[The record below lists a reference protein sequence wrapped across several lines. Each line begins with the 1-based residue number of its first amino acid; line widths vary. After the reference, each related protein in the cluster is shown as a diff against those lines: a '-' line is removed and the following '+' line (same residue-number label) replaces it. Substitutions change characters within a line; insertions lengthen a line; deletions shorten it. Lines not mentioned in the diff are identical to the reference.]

1 MRLTPANPARFRDT
15 VYVVGAGF
23 SAGLGYPLTKSL
35 LIDVWNRLEPEA
47 RLQLQK
53 IIEFHH
59 PAFTIERKT
68 SFPDIEQ
75 LLTEIAVNLDLF
87 DASRPAEGRFK
98 KGYLETSREELLSV
112 IAKWFHDLYEDACKT
127 SWLSPLVRRLQRE
140 NTAIVSFNWD
150 LVLDQQLFA
159 HGLSSESYG
168 LSEHLTTGPV
178 LLKPHGSLTW
188 YEATQIEKVSDDA
201 HIEINVA
208 QAALERLQ

>member
-1 MRLTPANPARFRDT
+1 MTPANPARFRDT

-98 KGYLETSREELLSV
+98 KGYLETSREE
-112 IAKWFHDLYEDACKT
+112 
-127 SWLSPLVRRLQRE
+127 P
-140 NTAIVSFNWD
+140 
-150 LVLDQQLFA
+150 
-159 HGLSSESYG
+159 
-168 LSEHLTTGPV
+168 
-178 LLKPHGSLTW
+178 
-188 YEATQIEKVSDDA
+188 
-201 HIEINVA
+201 
-208 QAALERLQ
+208 